1 VFQTKE
7 RSPILLCIEVYRP
20 DELNMFVVKQEVK
33 GKKRKSIIQNVSNK
47 MKGQSSSDYMSN
59 IETDAD

>member
-20 DELNMFVVKQEVK
+20 DELNMFVEKQEVK
-33 GKKRKSIIQNVSNK
+33 GKKRKSIIQKVSNK
-47 MKGQSSSDYMSN
+47 MKRQSSSDYMSN

>member
-1 VFQTKE
+1 MFQTKE

-20 DELNMFVVKQEVK
+20 DELNMFVEKQEVK
-33 GKKRKSIIQNVSNK
+33 GKKRKSIIQKVSNK
-47 MKGQSSSDYMSN
+47 MKRQSSSDYMSN

>member
-1 VFQTKE
+1 MFQTKE